1 MHLTALI
8 ALATPPGVV
17 VSVSPAH
24 LLLPLA
30 EVQVEAPLSARLA
43 VVLIAGA
50 GAIALDPARR
60 YTVLEG
66 GGQVRLYPVPDA
78 GAHLAVEALASHAAG
93 REGQASSLGAGA
105 LAGWQWESDQLV
117 VEVGA
122 GAGYRLA
129 RHHAHADGRALTHG
143 ERGLQPIL
151 NLNLGYRF

>member
-30 EVQVEAPLSARLA
+30 EVQEAPLSARLA

-50 GAIALDPARR
+50 GAIALTPRAATPSSKAAARCGCTSSPTPGR
-60 YTVLEG
+60 TSPS
-66 GGQVRLYPVPDA
+66 RP
-78 GAHLAVEALASHAAG
+78 ASHAAG
-93 REGQASSLGAGA
+93 REGQALSLGPGA

-117 VEVGA
+117 VEAGRGRRLPPRLPPRPTPTGA
-122 GAGYRLA
+122 DPWRAGPP
-129 RHHAHADGRALTHG
+129 AHPST
-143 ERGLQPIL
+143 
-151 NLNLGYRF
+151 